1 MDRQKIYLE
10 VRPES
15 ILMYDFFF
23 YITSYSFGWLCMANI
38 SPSLWQDISFTS
50 WRCHLTVAGW
60 NIPILAAT
68 LFSFCSFCD
77 DISDIGFQFPWDTG
91 PGRILENDNL
101 NHMQVGSGST
111 IVQSRAVG
119 RSQNLRGAIS
129 NTRSFYGACFVSNSN
144 KIWRGPLCP
153 PGSAGPALPPKEHP
167 TKNSWFNKC
176 KQAFE
181 GN

>member
-1 MDRQKIYLE
+1 
-10 VRPES
+10 
-15 ILMYDFFF
+15 MYDFFF
-23 YITSYSFGWLCMANI
+23 YFTSYSFGWLCMANI

-68 LFSFCSFCD
+68 LFSLCSFCD

-111 IVQSRAVG
+111 IVQPRAVG
-119 RSQNLRGAIS
+119 RSKNLRGTIS
-129 NTRSFYGACFVSNSN
+129 NTRYVYETGFPSNSA
-144 KIWRGPLCP
+144 KIWSDITKNVLSPPCP
-153 PGSAGPALPPKEHP
+153 PRFVGTEYILADMTRNLTLLKCIDQQ
-167 TKNSWFNKC
+167 SW
-176 KQAFE
+176 ARWE
-181 GN
+181 

>member
-1 MDRQKIYLE
+1 MNWTNKKIYSDWGKVHSHVWL
-10 VRPES
+10 
-15 ILMYDFFF
+15 LLLH
-23 YITSYSFGWLCMANI
+23 TSYSFGWLCMANI

-119 RSQNLRGAIS
+119 RSENLRGAIS
-129 NTRSFYGACFVSNSN
+129 NTRSFYKTGFACSSA
-144 KIWRGPLCP
+144 KIWSDFSSYQQDYSTRAPLSP
-153 PGSAGPALPPKEHP
+153 
-167 TKNSWFNKC
+167 
-176 KQAFE
+176 
-181 GN
+181 